1 MEACWAHNPEV
12 RGSKPR
18 SAKYFGRSSS
28 LYAPRSLG
36 VVVITSAL
44 HAEGPQFDPG
54 RDQFCL
60 FLGWKILGERNL
72 ESNSTCQ
79 VGRVV

>member
-44 HAEGPQFDPG
+44 HAEGHEFDP
-54 RDQFCL
+54 R
-60 FLGWKILGERNL
+60 RNL
-72 ESNSTCQ
+72 SSFIISHIHIFSFF
-79 VGRVV
+79 VIFML